1 MANPAGDTIEQTRS
15 TTQEPTARAAVK
27 AVEAGHAQD
36 VDIAA
41 QILAE
46 YGADQDQSWTEEEE
60 KRLVR
65 KIDWLIVPIVRRL
78 IHRLWLTTVIDWCW
92 F

>member
-15 TTQEPTARAAVK
+15 TTQEPAARAAVK
-27 AVEAGHAQD
+27 AVEAGHARD

-60 KRLVR
+60 KRLIR
-65 KIDWLIVPIVRRL
+65 KIDWLIVPIVRHF
-78 IHRLWLTTVIDWCW
+78 IHSICLTTAID
-92 F
+92 